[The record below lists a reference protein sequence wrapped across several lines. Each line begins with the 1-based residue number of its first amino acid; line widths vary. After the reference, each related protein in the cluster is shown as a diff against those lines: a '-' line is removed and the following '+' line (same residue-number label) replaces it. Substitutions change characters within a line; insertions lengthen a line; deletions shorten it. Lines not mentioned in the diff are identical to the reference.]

1 MMQVYEVWN
10 LYTGTHT
17 YFNGKPSVEQL
28 QELFENLS
36 YNDALIILNEHRL
49 IDETVG
55 NTVAILDSLDLI
67 DGKHEQGD

>member
-10 LYTGTHT
+10 LYTGMHT

-55 NTVAILDSLDLI
+55 NTVAILGSFSLI

>member
-1 MMQVYEVWN
+1 MQAYELWN

-17 YFNGKPSVEQL
+17 YFSGKPSVDQI
-28 QELFENLS
+28 QKLFENLS

-55 NTVAILDSLDLI
+55 NTVAILGSFDLI

>member
-1 MMQVYEVWN
+1 MQVYEVWN
-10 LYTGTHT
+10 LYTGRLT

-55 NTVAILDSLDLI
+55 NTVAILDSFTLI
-67 DGKHEQGD
+67 DGKHE

>member
-1 MMQVYEVWN
+1 MQVYEVWN
-10 LYTGTHT
+10 LYTGRLT

-36 YNDALIILNEHRL
+36 DNDALIILNEHRL

-55 NTVAILDSLDLI
+55 NTVAILGSLDVI